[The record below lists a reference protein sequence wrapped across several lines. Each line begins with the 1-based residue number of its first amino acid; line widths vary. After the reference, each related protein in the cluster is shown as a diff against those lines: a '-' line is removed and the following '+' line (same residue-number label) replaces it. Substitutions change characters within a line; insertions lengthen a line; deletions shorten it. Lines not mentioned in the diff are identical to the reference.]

1 MLENPGFSMF
11 FRFCIL
17 PKTCLGDIFQEVHI
31 HSSSLCRSS
40 TRFPNAT
47 AYFPII
53 VPELINQIW
62 KLRIIMHALIVKI
75 IP

>member
-31 HSSSLCRSS
+31 KMYI
-40 TRFPNAT
+40 F
-47 AYFPII
+47 I
-53 VPELINQIW
+53 VPSAKKTEKPLLVFTKNSGSTI
-62 KLRIIMHALIVKI
+62 LF
-75 IP
+75 